1 MEIIYPLLGAGIG
14 ILLLA
19 AGVGIG
25 VAVRRCREIDALPLL
40 QRMSTN
46 YAAQLTESATLANAA
61 KELSEVCRQH
71 EPPLPGKILSGAD
84 NVLRAS
90 TSLQQQVKS
99 LSQLISAFQQFQGK
113 TEAAMRSEELGLRL
127 AARTAQERKL
137 LQDKSSQKRESAP
150 QKLTFDLWQYVA
162 PYDGMNYPAAASFE
176 LVHCTGSSSE
186 GFSFFSKNPPRTTRL
201 IVAVGSPS
209 SLQFHV
215 AEALQSR
222 PLTIDGE
229 QGQLTACL
237 FVQKLAGVYQWEAN
251 QCRIAQKSQAVT
263 A

>member
-1 MEIIYPLLGAGIG
+1 MDNLYPLLGAGIG

-19 AGVGIG
+19 AGIGIG
-25 VAVRRCREIDALPLL
+25 VAVRRFREIDALPLL

-46 YAAQLTESATLANAA
+46 YAAQLAESATLAKAA
-61 KELSEVCRQH
+61 RELSDVCRQH

-84 NVLRAS
+84 TVLRAS
-90 TSLQQQVKS
+90 TALQRQVKS
-99 LSQLISAFQQFQGK
+99 LSQLISAFQRFQGK
-113 TEAAMRSEELGLRL
+113 TEAAVRSEELGLRL
-127 AARTAQERKL
+127 EARAAQERKL
-137 LQDKSSQKRESAP
+137 LQDKSSVKRENAP
-150 QKLTFDLWQYVA
+150 KKLIFDLWQYVA
-162 PYDGMNYPAAASFE
+162 PYDGTNYPAAASFE

-186 GFSFFSKNPPRTTRL
+186 GFSFFAKTAPRTTRM

-229 QGQLTACL
+229 EGQLTACL
-237 FVQKLAGVYQWEAN
+237 FVQKLAGVYQWETS
-251 QCRIAQKSQAVT
+251 QCRIAKRSQAVT
-263 A
+263 V